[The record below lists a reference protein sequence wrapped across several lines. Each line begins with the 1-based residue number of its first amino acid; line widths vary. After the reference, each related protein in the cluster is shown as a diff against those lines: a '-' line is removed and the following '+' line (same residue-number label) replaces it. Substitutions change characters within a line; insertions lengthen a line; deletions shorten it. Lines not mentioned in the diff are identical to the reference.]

1 MVGIHSL
8 MQNLFHIALRG
19 IKKLFKAWRIK
30 DSTTPVAVYI
40 NLRFNKNSLAF
51 DQGPITHAL
60 SFESFWVLL
69 KTLVLLKLFF
79 NCYSKGLNNLK
90 ATQLLT

>member
-1 MVGIHSL
+1 MTRHLWEQFLEFGNMVGICSL

-19 IKKLFKAWRIK
+19 IKQLSKASRIKK

-69 KTLVLLKLFF
+69 KTQWGVYML
-79 NCYSKGLNNLK
+79 G
-90 ATQLLT
+90 TP

>member
-8 MQNLFHIALRG
+8 TQNLFHIALRG
-19 IKKLFKAWRIK
+19 IKKLSKAWRIKK

-51 DQGPITHAL
+51 IKDP
-60 SFESFWVLL
+60 LL
-69 KTLVLLKLFF
+69 ML
-79 NCYSKGLNNLK
+79 
-90 ATQLLT
+90 